1 MNPVGVIDLVALFS
15 IAAAASLL
23 ILGWRRALDSDTRI
37 LLAGLLFLNLFH
49 AISNSLEWGGVT
61 AALDPFEDYVQLL
74 EPGLWFAVAYSFLQ
88 NRGRAELR
96 ESREQLLDL
105 YENAPAAYFSVGVD
119 GIIHRCNLRTAEL
132 LGYRVEQLTG
142 RPVTDLY
149 ADTPHGKA
157 AAANVFER
165 FHAGETIVD
174 QELQMKRAD
183 GTSAWTS
190 LTVNAVRNED
200 GDIVESRSMVMDV
213 TARRQVEQEKQAME
227 LHLSQSQRLESIG
240 TLASGVAHELN
251 NPLTSVINYAQRI
264 RDRVGDAKLRDYA
277 AGIIEEGDRMAK
289 IVSHL
294 LSFTWQEMERH
305 SPADIRDIVDGT
317 LSLIGASLR
326 KDQIRVE
333 VDTPSDL
340 PRTRCQS
347 QQIQQVLMN
356 LLTNA
361 RDALNSRYPE
371 SDEDKVVRITAE
383 SAEGGTWVRTA
394 VEDHGAGI
402 PTGLLGRV
410 FDPFFTTKPRDRGT
424 GIGLTISHRI
434 VHDHGGRLVVESEPG
449 AGTRVTMDL
458 PVDTDGG
465 E

>member
-1 MNPVGVIDLVALFS
+1 VNPVGVIDLVALFS
-15 IAAAASLL
+15 ITVAASLL
-23 ILGWRRALDSDTRI
+23 ILGWRRGLDSDTRI
-37 LLAGLLFLNLFH
+37 LLAGLLFLTLFH
-49 AISNSLEWGGVT
+49 AISNSLEWGGIT

-88 NRGRAELR
+88 HRGRAKLR
-96 ESREQLLDL
+96 ESQEQLLDL

-119 GIIHRCNLRTAEL
+119 GSIRRCNLRTAEF
-132 LGYRVEQLTG
+132 LGYRVDQLTG

-157 AAANVFER
+157 AVASVFER

-174 QELQMKRAD
+174 QELQMQRAD
-183 GTSAWTS
+183 GTSVWTS

-200 GDIVESRSMVMDV
+200 GDVVESRSMVVDI
-213 TARRQVEQEKQAME
+213 TARRQAEQEKQAME
-227 LHLSQSQRLESIG
+227 AHLRQSQKFESIG

-264 RDRVGDAKLRDYA
+264 HDRVGDAKMRDYA
-277 AGIIEEGDRMAK
+277 AGIIEEGDRMAE

-305 SPADIRDIVDGT
+305 SPASLRDIVDKA
-317 LSLIGASLR
+317 LSLIRATLR
-326 KDQIRVE
+326 NDQIRVE
-333 VDTPSDL
+333 VDIPSGL

-371 SDEDKVVRITAE
+371 FDENKVVRITAE
-383 SAEGGTWVRTA
+383 LAEDGAWVRTT
-394 VEDHGAGI
+394 VEDHGTGI
-402 PTGLLGRV
+402 ATGLLGRV

-434 VHDHGGRLVVESEPG
+434 VQDHGGRLVVESEPG

-458 PVDTDGG
+458 PIDVD
-465 E
+465 ENE